1 MSHDVFI
8 SYSTRDKATADAL
21 CAFLE
26 AHKIPCWIA
35 PRDVPPGAVWADALV
50 DAIHLGRVF
59 VLVLSNGAC
68 SSKQVLREVAE
79 AAEVEIAILPL
90 RVEEVVPTKAMGYY
104 LKTVHWL
111 DALTPPLEQHLALLV
126 AQVQALL
133 EVSPDEAIPGEVARA
148 KRDADEKAR
157 REAEEKAKR
166 EAEEKARR
174 DAQARRNAEA
184 GVPIWQQ
191 IGIAMVTIPAGE
203 FLYGHEKERVHL
215 PEYRLARTP
224 VTNAQYK
231 AFVEATGQR
240 APDHWEGGCIPEGK
254 QDHPVLYVSWEDAQ
268 AFCKWA
274 GCRLPTEREWEKG
287 ARGTDGRAYP
297 WGDKWEEGR
306 CNSLEAAIGDTT
318 PVGRYPGGA
327 SPYGLLDM
335 AGNVWEWCEDW
346 YSSERTYKVLHGG
359 CWGNYWRYVRVADRN
374 SGNPRSHNREYFGF
388 RCAVSPGG

>member
-26 AHKIPCWIA
+26 ARKIRCWIA

-79 AAEVEIAILPL
+79 AADSEIAILPF
-90 RVEEVVPTKAMGYY
+90 RIEDVKPTRAMGYY
-104 LKTVHWL
+104 INAVHWL

-126 AQVQALL
+126 ARVQALL
-133 EVSPDEAIPGEVARA
+133 EVSPDEAIPGELAR
-148 KRDADEKAR
+148 
-157 REAEEKAKR
+157 AKR

-174 DAQARRNAEA
+174 
-184 GVPIWQQ
+184 PIWQQ
-191 IGIAMVTIPAGE
+191 IGIEMVTIPAGE
-203 FLYGHEKERVHL
+203 FLNGDKKERVHL

-224 VTNAQYK
+224 VTNAQYR

-240 APDHWEGGCIPEGK
+240 APDHWGGGRIPEGK
-254 QDHPVLYVSWEDAQ
+254 EDHPVVEVSWEDAQ
-268 AFCKWA
+268 AFCRWA
-274 GCRLPTEREWEKG
+274 GCRLPAEREWEKG
-287 ARGTDGRAYP
+287 ARGTDGREYP

-306 CNSLEAAIGDTT
+306 CNSVEAGIRGTT
-318 PVGRYPGGA
+318 PVGRYPEGA

-346 YSSERTYKVLHGG
+346 YD
-359 CWGNYWRYVRVADRN
+359 ADRN
-374 SGNPRSHNREYFGF
+374 FKVLRGGSWGDLWHYVRAANRLYYYPGNRLNIFGF